1 MLENDIIWWLTAIE
15 IPAMSG
21 LFWMVWRVKNQA
33 HQESQN
39 VRDKVDLALAHLQQ
53 SLSNF
58 RIDVAQS
65 YAHNNNVKELE
76 KRLISHLLRI
86 EAKLDT
92 TALKTESLK
101 AKTEK
106 TS

>member
-1 MLENDIIWWLTAIE
+1 MI
-15 IPAMSG
+15 
-21 LFWMVWRVKNQA
+21 WRVKNQA
-33 HQESQN
+33 HQENQA
-39 VRDKVDLALAHLQQ
+39 VRDKVDQTLSQLQQ

-58 RIDVAQS
+58 RIEVAQS

-76 KRLISHLLRI
+76 KRLIAHLLRI
-86 EAKLDT
+86 ESKLDT

-106 TS
+106 AS